1 MYPQESKIKSLPLT
15 TAEQAIITAARYK
28 TPEKILEILHN
39 AGYLHRTLA
48 SVNQYITPDMPQP
61 QTIEKKVITQQPATF
76 SHNNTTPD
84 NPALDL
90 LQQAVMFDTL
100 FPDANILF

>member
-1 MYPQESKIKSLPLT
+1 M
-15 TAEQAIITAARYK
+15 
-28 TPEKILEILHN
+28 TPEI
-39 AGYLHRTLA
+39 
-48 SVNQYITPDMPQP
+48 PQP
-61 QTIEKKVITQQPATF
+61 QTIEKKVVTQQPATF

>member
-1 MYPQESKIKSLPLT
+1 M
-15 TAEQAIITAARYK
+15 
-28 TPEKILEILHN
+28 TPEI
-39 AGYLHRTLA
+39 
-48 SVNQYITPDMPQP
+48 PQP
-61 QTIEKKVITQQPATF
+61 QTIEKKVVTQQPATF

-100 FPDANILF
+100 FL

>member
-1 MYPQESKIKSLPLT
+1 MYPQESKIKSLP
-15 TAEQAIITAARYK
+15 YM
-28 TPEKILEILHN
+28 TPEI
-39 AGYLHRTLA
+39 
-48 SVNQYITPDMPQP
+48 PQP
-61 QTIEKKVITQQPATF
+61 QTIEKKVVTQQPATF

-100 FPDANILF
+100 FL